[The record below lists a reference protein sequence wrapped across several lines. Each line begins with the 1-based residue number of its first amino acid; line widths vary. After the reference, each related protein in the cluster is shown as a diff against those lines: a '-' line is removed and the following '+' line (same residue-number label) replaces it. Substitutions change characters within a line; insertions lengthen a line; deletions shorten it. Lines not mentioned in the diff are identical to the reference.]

1 MWCNG
6 NVDIVFIVC
15 ASDIYCWWEFE
26 FLHVCCFQLMA
37 IVITVI
43 YTILHLSLGLICGP
57 ILLFWTFIRGDL
69 EMTLNFPHLYSPGF
83 QVLDHNLRFLYFF
96 LILFSFNRIELR
108 WCQVVWCQFM
118 GSCWGLWYTDTC
130 SCLAYLCQT
139 NTSLVSVL
147 DAAPILLAYM
157 FIISYLLSPSFHIVL
172 SFFLLFNLKM
182 LDGNVNN
189 DNFINSEM
197 F

>member
-83 QVLDHNLRFLYFF
+83 QVLDHNLRFLSFF

-118 GSCWGLWYTDTC
+118 GSCWGALIHGYLFMPSVSVSDQYVTCIGTWCPTDT
-130 SCLAYLCQT
+130 SRVHVYH
-139 NTSLVSVL
+139 
-147 DAAPILLAYM
+147 ILLTKS
-157 FIISYLLSPSFHIVL
+157 IISYSFIC
-172 SFFLLFNLKM
+172 FLTFQHK
-182 LDGNVNN
+182 NVGW
-189 DNFINSEM
+189 ECK
-197 F
+197 